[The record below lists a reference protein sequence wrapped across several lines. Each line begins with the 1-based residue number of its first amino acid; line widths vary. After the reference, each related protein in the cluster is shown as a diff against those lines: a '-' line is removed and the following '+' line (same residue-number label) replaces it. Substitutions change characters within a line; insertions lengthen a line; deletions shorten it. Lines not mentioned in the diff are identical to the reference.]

1 MIKHLFATPSNPVRL
16 VKPGDEGAIE
26 NPDAPLEGEAI
37 TTEPAPSPTAQAA
50 LEVATNWWIMT
61 PVVLVAVAALLTIHL
76 RIARYRRLT
85 PEERAFRALARRART
100 PMKYRVLLRRLADAP
115 GSPPPIAT
123 LCSDGALI
131 RAAAMLESKPKSS
144 TDRVLREYL
153 KARGLLDNTP
163 ADGGA
168 RTKASPAP
176 TRLDTA
182 A

>member
-85 PEERAFRALARRART
+85 PEERAASQE
-100 PMKYRVLLRRLADAP
+100 RV
-115 GSPPPIAT
+115 
-123 LCSDGALI
+123 
-131 RAAAMLESKPKSS
+131 
-144 TDRVLREYL
+144 
-153 KARGLLDNTP
+153 RG
-163 ADGGA
+163 
-168 RTKASPAP
+168 
-176 TRLDTA
+176 
-182 A
+182 